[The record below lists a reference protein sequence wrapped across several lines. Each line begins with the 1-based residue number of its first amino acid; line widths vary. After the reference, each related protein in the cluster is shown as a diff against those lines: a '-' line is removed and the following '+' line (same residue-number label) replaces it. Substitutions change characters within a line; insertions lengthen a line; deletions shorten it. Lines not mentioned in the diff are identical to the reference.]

1 MAGRSGGITGKSAR
15 GVRVSADEALEA
27 GHPMIELTRL
37 NGNKFSINSDTI
49 KYIEA
54 TPDTTI
60 SLTTGEKILVA
71 ETCETVVNRS
81 IEHRAKVLR
90 LAWPDAGRFLSGKTA
105 ESAGGDAVRT
115 ALASSSNS

>member
-1 MAGRSGGITGKSAR
+1 VIPGKPAR
-15 GVRVSADEALEA
+15 GGRVSADEALEA

-71 ETCETVVNRS
+71 ETCETVVNRC

-90 LAWPDAGRFLSGKTA
+90 LAWPDARMFLSGKTA
-105 ESAGGDAVRT
+105 ESAGGDSVR
-115 ALASSSNS
+115 AGLASSSHS

>member
-1 MAGRSGGITGKSAR
+1 
-15 GVRVSADEALEA
+15 
-27 GHPMIELTRL
+27 MIELTRL

-60 SLTTGEKILVA
+60 SLTNGEKILVA
-71 ETCETVVNRS
+71 ETCETVVHRCV
-81 IEHRAKVLR
+81 EYRAKVLR
-90 LAWPDAGRFLSGKTA
+90 LAWPDARMFLSGKAT
-105 ESAGGDAVRT
+105 EVEGGDSARA